1 MQIGAI
7 TKGLA
12 LGMAAGA
19 AGYFISVSSAHE
31 KSKLKRKTVR
41 AAHAIGAVM
50 DAVADMLH

>member
-1 MQIGAI
+1 MQFGAI

-19 AGYFISVSSAHE
+19 AGYFISVSSSHE
-31 KSKLKRKTVR
+31 KSKLKRKAVK